1 MRIKR
6 SILGAVILFSCL
18 AEANIYIWPVLLKAR
33 GELTETQELKLRSN
47 DFPSFGAS
55 YSFDRWIV
63 SADRSLYSNESD
75 SGNISIETKYSD
87 FAVWGGYSLFQGEI
101 WDFYG
106 VVGTGIYQ
114 QKIETS
120 IGGLS
125 TSNRS
130 SDKSLVG
137 MGAEYLLRATPYFS
151 IVTGAKLNWTQDLE
165 PEIMPE
171 LYLKLGAYF

>member
-18 AEANIYIWPVLLKAR
+18 AEANVYIWPVLLKAR
-33 GELTETQELKLRSN
+33 GELTENQALELRSN

-63 SADRSLYSNESD
+63 SLDRSLYSNESD
-75 SGNISIETKYSD
+75 SGNVSIETQYSD
-87 FAVWGGYSLFQGEI
+87 FAIWGGYSLFQGEI
-101 WDFYG
+101 WDLYA
-106 VVGTGIYQ
+106 VVGTGVYQ
-114 QKIETS
+114 QKIETTV
-120 IGGLS
+120 GGLS

-151 IVTGAKLNWTQDLE
+151 FATGAKLNWTQDLE
-165 PEIMPE
+165 PELMPE